1 VRDLNNYLM
10 RYRDARGNLAR
21 HFSWHLQ
28 QEGPDRQKTHYAT
41 AKREPLSESDNWALN
56 SSRAVHGQNIGSG
69 SGPSL
74 GIAKHDAASQALQ
87 YLESLPAKH
96 PLFSLN

>member
-1 VRDLNNYLM
+1 MDPVRDLNNYIS
-10 RYRDARGNLAR
+10 RNRDARGNLAR
-21 HFSWHLQ
+21 HFSWSLR

-41 AKREPLSESDNWALN
+41 AKL
-56 SSRAVHGQNIGSG
+56 HGQNIGSG
-69 SGPSL
+69 CGLTIGS
-74 GIAKHDAASQALQ
+74 AKQEAATQALQ